1 MPGSIYPPKHCLFA
15 RLIKQ
20 ASQYASAKP
29 DLTCFHLARH
39 ISVRKITQAGLRPSL
54 QAQRSRTI
62 MKKLVLITVVLLL
75 AACATKQYPQAP
87 AVTNEEALALDCQAL
102 EREIAKTHG
111 IQQEIKQTSDFDF
124 RTVLGFLGDFGI
136 GNGIARH
143 NASEKAKSRLSELQA
158 LRDVK
163 CSAR

>member
-1 MPGSIYPPKHCLFA
+1 MTIIFIDFFRHQF
-15 RLIKQ
+15 RLKKGVVKKIKV
-20 ASQYASAKP
+20 AIA
-29 DLTCFHLARH
+29 
-39 ISVRKITQAGLRPSL
+39 
-54 QAQRSRTI
+54 
-62 MKKLVLITVVLLL
+62 VLLL

-87 AVTNEEALALDCQAL
+87 AVTNEEAVALDCQAL

-143 NASEKAKSRLSELQA
+143 NASEKAKSRLSELQT